1 MGTATRFGTLVL
13 LIGLSARSPGATIR
27 SIAIHGNTVFT
38 AREIAGWL
46 TSRAGSALS
55 PSALQGDL
63 RQILDEYRS
72 LGYLGTRAHF
82 VPPQFTSDSAS
93 ADLTLELVEGRQTLV
108 AAVRVRGSLRLTEAE
123 ILEEFDLRSGAPFN
137 DAVLEQDI
145 QVLLV
150 RYEKLG
156 YPFARCSVGSID
168 RRFGSD
174 IDSAAIEL
182 DVEEGDLMHIDEIRV
197 EGNKETNADVIVRE
211 TRIVPGEIY
220 NPTKISAIRQRL
232 NRLNIFSS
240 VSEPELY
247 TRAGKGGLLVKVQEG
262 STNTFDGIVGYIPVA
277 ASGGGGY
284 LTGLASVAMRN
295 LFGTGRKLSFH
306 WQREDRYSQEI
317 GIQYLEPWVFDAPV
331 NLGGGWLQHQQDTSY
346 VRRTLDLRTELMF
359 SEELSV
365 ALLFNTIQVI
375 PATDSLTGPRVI
387 GTNEVTA
394 GLEIQY
400 DSRDDI
406 YSPESGARYRS
417 DYHYGH
423 KRITEVP
430 TYAQGLI
437 AGGGTV
443 QRVGV
448 DFEFYIPAFRRQVI
462 AIGLHGREV
471 HTSEVQESEM
481 YQFGGASTLR
491 GYRENQF
498 LGSEVAW
505 TNAEYRFILARRTY
519 FFTFLDT
526 GYYNHPGDD
535 FRGIP
540 SSQAFRY
547 GYGIG
552 IRLDTALGNLAVS
565 FALGEGDS
573 FSTAKIHFGL
583 INDF

>member
-1 MGTATRFGTLVL
+1 MGSITRYGIRIL
-13 LIGLSARSPGATIR
+13 LIGLSAHSPAATIR
-27 SIAIHGNTVFT
+27 SLAIRGNSVFT
-38 AREIAGWL
+38 GREIAGWL
-46 TSRAGSALS
+46 ATRPGAPLAE
-55 PSALQGDL
+55 SALQSDV
-63 RQILDEYRS
+63 RQVLEQYRT
-72 LGYLGTRAHF
+72 LGYLGVRAHF
-82 VPPQFTSDSAS
+82 APPQFTSDSTL
-93 ADLTLELVEGRQTLV
+93 ADLLLELDEGRQTLV
-108 AAVRVRGSLRLTEAE
+108 GGVGIRGEARLTEPD
-123 ILEEFDLRSGAPFN
+123 ILEQFELHSGIPFN
-137 DAVLEQDI
+137 DALLEQDI
-145 QVLLV
+145 QALLV

-156 YPFARCSVGSID
+156 YPFARCSVESVD
-168 RRFGSD
+168 RRSGSAV
-174 IDSAAIEL
+174 DSAAIL
-182 DVEEGDLMHIDEIRV
+182 LRVDEGSPMQIDEIRV
-197 EGNKETNADVIVRE
+197 EGNKETDADVIVRE
-211 TRIVPGEIY
+211 TRIEPGEPY
-220 NPTKISAIRQRL
+220 NPAKISAIRQRL

-247 TRAGKGGLLVKVQEG
+247 MRDSKGGLLIKVQEG
-262 STNTFDGIVGYIPVA
+262 NTNTFDGIVGYIPSTG
-277 ASGGGGY
+277 SGQGGY

-295 LFGTGRKLSFH
+295 LFGTGRKLSMH
-306 WQREDRYSQEI
+306 WQREDQYSQEI
-317 GIQYLEPWVFDAPV
+317 GVQYLEPWVLGAPV

-346 VRRTLDLRTELMF
+346 VRRTLDVRTELMF

-365 ALLFNTIQVI
+365 AFVLNTERVI
-375 PATDSLTGPRVI
+375 PATDSLTGPRVV

-406 YSPESGARYRS
+406 YSPGSGARYRT

-423 KRITEVP
+423 KSITEVP
-430 TYAQGLI
+430 AYAQGLVL
-437 AGGGTV
+437 GGGTV

-448 DFEFYIPAFRRQVI
+448 DFEFYIPAFRRQVV

-471 HTSEVQESEM
+471 HTGEVQESEM
-481 YQFGGASTLR
+481 YRFGGANTLR

-505 TNAEYRFILARRTY
+505 TNTEYRFILARRTF

-535 FRGIP
+535 LRGIP

-552 IRLDTALGNLAVS
+552 VRLDTSLGNLGVS
-565 FALGEGDS
+565 FALGQGDS

>member
-82 VPPQFTSDSAS
+82 APPQFTSDSAS

-526 GYYNHPGDD
+526 GYYNHPGD
-535 FRGIP
+535 
-540 SSQAFRY
+540 
-547 GYGIG
+547 
-552 IRLDTALGNLAVS
+552 
-565 FALGEGDS
+565 
-573 FSTAKIHFGL
+573 
-583 INDF
+583 

>member
-1 MGTATRFGTLVL
+1 MGTVTRFGIPLL
-13 LIGLSARSPGATIR
+13 LIGLSAHSPATTIR
-27 SIAIHGNTVFT
+27 SISIHGNTVFT

-46 TSRAGSALS
+46 SSRAGSALS
-55 PSALQGDL
+55 EPALQGDL
-63 RQILDEYRS
+63 RQVLDEYRT
-72 LGYLGTRAHF
+72 LGYLGVRAHF
-82 VPPQFTSDSAS
+82 ARLQFTSDSAS
-93 ADLTLELVEGRQTLV
+93 ADLTLELKEGRQTV
-108 AAVRVRGSLRLTEAE
+108 VGTVRIRGPLRLTEAE
-123 ILEEFDLRSGAPFN
+123 ILEQFDLRSGAPYN

-156 YPFARCSVGSID
+156 YPFARCSVESLD
-168 RRFGSD
+168 RRPGPGV
-174 IDSAAIEL
+174 DSAAIDL
-182 DVEEGDLMHIDEIRV
+182 HVEEGDLMHIDEIRV
-197 EGNKETNADVIVRE
+197 EGNKETDADVVVRE
-211 TRIVPGEIY
+211 TRIVPGETY

-240 VSEPELY
+240 VAEPELY

-295 LFGTGRKLSFH
+295 LFGTGRKLSLH

-317 GIQYLEPWVFDAPV
+317 GIQYLEPWVFGAPV
-331 NLGGGWLQHQQDTSY
+331 NIGGGWLQHQQDTSY

-365 ALLFNTIQVI
+365 ALLFNTVRVI

-406 YSPESGARYRS
+406 YSPESGARYRT

-423 KRITEVP
+423 KTITDVP

-443 QRVGV
+443 QRVSV
-448 DFEFYIPAFRRQVI
+448 DFEFFIPAFRRQVI

-481 YQFGGASTLR
+481 YRFGGASTLR
-491 GYRENQF
+491 GYREDQF

-505 TNAEYRFILARRTY
+505 TNAEYRFLLARRTY
-519 FFTFLDT
+519 FFIFLDT

-535 FRGIP
+535 LRGIP